1 MRSRT
6 GGRRGDSSRDDEFQ
20 HASQHIDLDSLLSE
34 HLGGTRAAEAIVESI
49 ESRRKAREE
58 RTARRGF

>member
-6 GGRRGDSSRDDEFQ
+6 GGRDGSSRDDDFE
-20 HASQHIDLDSLLSE
+20 HASRHVDLDALLSE

-49 ESRRKAREE
+49 EARRKAREE